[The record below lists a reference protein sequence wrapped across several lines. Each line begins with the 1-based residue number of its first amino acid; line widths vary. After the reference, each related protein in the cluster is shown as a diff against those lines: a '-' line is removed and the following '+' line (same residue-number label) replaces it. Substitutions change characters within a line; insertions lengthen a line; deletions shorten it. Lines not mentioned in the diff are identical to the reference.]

1 MPPTATRPDV
11 LVITLGHHHPLP
23 AGIPAAD
30 FELDLRRTLAD
41 PAHRPGGDMLDLTG
55 LDPKVR
61 AFVLDTR
68 GARRLV
74 KQTARLVRGAAA
86 VKPVVVWV
94 GCAGGKHRAAAFG
107 GELAIRLRRR
117 GLRFWARPLEVE
129 VRHLHVHL
137 PRVIRA
143 SERIAC

>member
-1 MPPTATRPDV
+1 MPPTAQPDV
-11 LVITLGHHHPLP
+11 LVITRGHRHQLP
-23 AGIPAAD
+23 AGTPAAD

-41 PAHRPGGDMLDLTG
+41 PAHRPEGDMLDLTG
-55 LDPKVR
+55 LDPVVR

-74 KQTARLVRGAAA
+74 KQTVRLVRGAAA

-94 GCAGGKHRAAAFG
+94 GCAGGKHRAAAI
-107 GELAIRLRRR
+107 GEEVMKRLRRR

-137 PRVIRA
+137 PRVIHA
-143 SERIAC
+143 DERIAC